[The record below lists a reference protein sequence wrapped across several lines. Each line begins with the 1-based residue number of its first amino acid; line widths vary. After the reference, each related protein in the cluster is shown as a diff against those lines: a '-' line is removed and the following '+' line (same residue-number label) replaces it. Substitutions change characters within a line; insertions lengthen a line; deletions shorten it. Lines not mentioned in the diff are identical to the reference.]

1 MLDLN
6 IVPVVMGGGNY
17 SRDAP
22 EYSVINVKDFP
33 SAKAL
38 ADYLTYLTRNPVS
51 YTNNYIRTAN
61 IIVYINSAHFWT
73 FSDTPTNYI
82 CQHKYSTELQQKL
95 SFLNTTHQV
104 LLLT

>member
-1 MLDLN
+1 VLDLN

-22 EYSVINVKDFP
+22 EYSVINLKDFP

-51 YTNNYIRTAN
+51 
-61 IIVYINSAHFWT
+61 
-73 FSDTPTNYI
+73 DTVVVT
-82 CQHKYSTELQQKL
+82 
-95 SFLNTTHQV
+95 
-104 LLLT
+104 

>member
-61 IIVYINSAHFWT
+61 IIVYIILHIFGPFLT
-73 FSDTPTNYI
+73 HP
-82 CQHKYSTELQQKL
+82 STTYV
-95 SFLNTTHQV
+95 SINTVLNV
-104 LLLT
+104 SKNCLF

>member
-33 SAKAL
+33 STKAL

-51 YTNNYIRTAN
+51 DTNNYIRTAVPVFMVR
-61 IIVYINSAHFWT
+61 IGYPKFGYPRVI
-73 FSDTPTNYI
+73 PEP
-82 CQHKYSTELQQKL
+82 ELNFGYGL
-95 SFLNTTHQV
+95 GWV
-104 LLLT
+104 CV

>member
-22 EYSVINVKDFP
+22 KYSVINIKDFP

-51 YTNNYIRTAN
+51 
-61 IIVYINSAHFWT
+61 
-73 FSDTPTNYI
+73 DTD
-82 CQHKYSTELQQKL
+82 K
-95 SFLNTTHQV
+95 
-104 LLLT
+104 

>member
-22 EYSVINVKDFP
+22 ENSVINVKDFP

-38 ADYLTYLTRNPVS
+38 VDYLTYLTRNPVS
-51 YTNNYIRTAN
+51 DITDDYIRADFFEYNPSFFAN
-61 IIVYINSAHFWT
+61 AMVPYQ
-73 FSDTPTNYI
+73 NY
-82 CQHKYSTELQQKL
+82 
-95 SFLNTTHQV
+95 
-104 LLLT
+104 

>member
-51 YTNNYIRTAN
+51 DTDNNIRTAS
-61 IIVYINSAHFWT
+61 IIVLNINSAHFRN
-73 FSDTPTNYI
+73 FSDTPM
-82 CQHKYSTELQQKL
+82 
-95 SFLNTTHQV
+95 HQ
-104 LLLT
+104 LHMSA

>member
-1 MLDLN
+1 MQANFRQGSHYWFYLAFENSNCPDYITEKLWRVLDLN

-22 EYSVINVKDFP
+22 ENSVINVKDFP

-51 YTNNYIRTAN
+51 HTLI
-61 IIVYINSAHFWT
+61 T
-73 FSDTPTNYI
+73 FGLPV
-82 CQHKYSTELQQKL
+82 LQQL
-95 SFLNTTHQV
+95 
-104 LLLT
+104 